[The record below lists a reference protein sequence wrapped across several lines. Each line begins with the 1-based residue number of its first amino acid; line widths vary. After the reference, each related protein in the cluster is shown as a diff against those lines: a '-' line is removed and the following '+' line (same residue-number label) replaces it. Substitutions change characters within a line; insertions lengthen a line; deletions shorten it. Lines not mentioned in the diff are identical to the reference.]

1 MSNMNN
7 NAIPDIDV
15 RGEIKNNLDINILVE
30 AGAGSGKTTSMIN
43 RMVSLIVSGK
53 CSVENIAAITF
64 TRKAAQEL
72 KERFQNSLERCFYEQ
87 ENPEKKEILK
97 EALKNME
104 RCFIGTIHSFC
115 ASLLRERPVE
125 ASVDPDFAELDDI
138 TDMLLHKQAWQ
149 QYLLDVRLNFPEKLA
164 RLNGCGLKP
173 SDLEDIYYR
182 ITQYPDVEIVYN
194 EIQKPD
200 LAPAYEKLKVFLEKA
215 KRYIPKTEPEKGY
228 DNLQSKIMT
237 GLRRLRYYDMDN
249 ETNRLNMLE
258 MFENDQK
265 VTLNRWLCGKEIT
278 KEINEEINYLSQTE
292 IRPVLK
298 HWKEYCHCIAVSF
311 LKPAAEYYEAIKTK
325 QSGLNF
331 QDLLLKTVNMLKN
344 YPEVRSYFKNKY
356 RCLLVDEFQDTDPIQ
371 AELMFF
377 LTGQDVYEKQWHK
390 LVPAPG
396 SLFVVGDPKQSIYR
410 FRRADINIYN
420 HVKRLFLQTGGKV
433 LELTANFRSM
443 NSLGKWFN
451 KAFFGLLPHEADSYQ
466 AAFSPV
472 NTIKDETEGMDSGVK
487 VLSIPADFTK
497 KQEIVEQDADNIAR
511 IIRNAVDGNGIKLAR
526 TPEEKE
532 EGLSETSQY
541 RDFLILLRY
550 KDSIEVYAK
559 TLKKYGIPVKIS
571 GGSYLSDIEE
581 LKEFII
587 LLRFLNDPEN
597 QVLLIAVLRGIF
609 FGISDKA
616 IAEYKLSGGKFKIYA
631 EIPESLSEDTKVLF
645 ETAFGKLSMY
655 HRWSRNYH
663 PVTVFEKIAA
673 DIGLYA
679 LTLAGTEAQTGCG
692 YITKILEMLR
702 KNTTEDFSGFNSL
715 IEILDAIFDADL
727 EEELDITGEEQDAVR
742 IMNLHKAKGLEAPVV
757 FLAHPCKRPDIPP
770 DQYIKRT
777 ESKSEGYFVI
787 KKQTGEFSS
796 KVIGRP
802 LNWDN
807 YELEE
812 KEYKNAEETRLL
824 YVAATRAKNLLFISS
839 SEKSNAKNP
848 WEPLL
853 GFIDPENSTYRIP
866 EIMPPQK
873 ERRETPVLI
882 NKQDL
887 QGFKSEINCLIS
899 ESAHPTYIEL
909 SVSDIISEEPLHTV
923 KGGLGPEWGSAI
935 HEIIESLVRDETTYN
950 ACKTMILQQYGF
962 NEPKYE
968 KKAEELISKF
978 KENELYSRIQNA
990 EMKLAEV
997 PFSIKLDT
1005 DDPICGLLGMKNPLP
1020 VILQGK
1026 IDLAIK
1032 ENGAWSIIDY
1042 KTNYFETE
1050 DDLNLLINHYTKQ
1063 IRLYCRIWERI
1074 TKEKVTGG
1082 ELYFTGTGCSVIVN
1096 I

>member
-1 MSNMNN
+1 MSN

-15 RGEIKNNLDINILVE
+15 REEIKNSLDVNILVE
-30 AGAGSGKTTSMIN
+30 AGAGSGKTTSIVS

-53 CSVENIAAITF
+53 CSIENIAAITF

-72 KERFQNSLERCFYEQ
+72 KERFQNSLEQCFYEQ
-87 ENPEKKEILK
+87 ENPEKKDILK

-125 ASVDPDFAELDDI
+125 ASVDPDFTELDDI
-138 TDMLLHKQAWQ
+138 ADMLLHKQAWQ

-164 RLNGCGLKP
+164 KLNTCGLKP
-173 SDLEDIYYR
+173 SDLENIYSR
-182 ITQYPDVEIVYN
+182 ITQYPDVEIVFN

-200 LAPAYEKLKVFLEKA
+200 LTRAYEKLKLFINKA
-215 KRYIPKTEPEKGY
+215 KNYIPKTEPEKGY
-228 DNLQSKIMT
+228 DSLQNKIMT
-237 GLRRLRYYDMDN
+237 GLRMLRYYDMDN
-249 ETNRLNMLE
+249 EINRLNFLE
-258 MFENDQK
+258 MFEKDQK
-265 VTLNRWLCGKEIT
+265 VTLNRWLCDKEIT
-278 KEINEEINYLSQTE
+278 KEINQEINYLSQTE
-292 IRPVLK
+292 IHPVLK
-298 HWKEYCHCIAVSF
+298 QWKEYCHYIAISF

-420 HVKRLFLQTGGKV
+420 HVKRLFLQTDGKV
-433 LELTANFRSM
+433 LELTANFRSI
-443 NSLGKWFN
+443 NNLGKWFN
-451 KAFFGLLPHEADSYQ
+451 KAFKNLLPHEADSYQ

-472 NTIKDETEGMDSGVK
+472 NTIKDETEGTDSGVK

-511 IIRNAVDGNGIKLAR
+511 IIKNAAGGKGIELAR

-532 EGLSETSQY
+532 EGLSGTPEY

-559 TLKKYGIPVKIS
+559 TLKKYGIPVRIS

-587 LLRFLNDPEN
+587 LLKYLNDPEN
-597 QVLLIAVLRGIF
+597 QVLLVAVLRGIF
-609 FGISDKA
+609 FGISDRA
-616 IAEYKLSGGKFKIYA
+616 IAEYKLSGGIFKIYA
-631 EIPESLSEDTKVLF
+631 EIPDSLQEDMKALF
-645 ETAFGKLSMY
+645 ETAFGKLSIY
-655 HRWSRNYH
+655 HKWSRDYH
-663 PVTVFEKIAA
+663 PVTAFEKIAA
-673 DIGLYA
+673 DIGLFP
-679 LTLAGTEAQTGCG
+679 LTLTGTEAQTGCG
-692 YITKILEMLR
+692 YITKVLEMLR
-702 KNTTEDFSGFNSL
+702 QNTTKEYSDFKSL
-715 IEILDAIFDADL
+715 IDLLDAIFDADL
-727 EEELDITGEEQDAVR
+727 EEELDITGEEQNAVR

-757 FLAHPCKRPDIPP
+757 FLAHPYKRPNIAP
-770 DQYIKRT
+770 DYHIKRT
-777 ESKSEGYFVI
+777 GLKSEGYFVI

-796 KVIGRP
+796 KMIGRP
-802 LNWDN
+802 LNWDK

-812 KEYKNAEETRLL
+812 KEYQDAEETRLL

-839 SEKSNAKNP
+839 SEKSNSKNP

-853 GFIDPENSTYRIP
+853 SFTDPDNDTYQIP
-866 EIMPPQK
+866 DVHPPQK
-873 ERRETPVLI
+873 TQSEATVLI
-882 NKQDL
+882 SKQDL
-887 QGFKSEINCLIS
+887 ELFKNEIDNFIS
-899 ESAHPTYIEL
+899 EAEQPTYIEL

-962 NEPKYE
+962 TEPKYE

-978 KENELYSRIQNA
+978 KESELYSRIQNA
-990 EMKLAEV
+990 EMKLAEI

-1005 DDPICGLLGMKNPLP
+1005 DDPICGLLGIKNPLP

-1050 DDLNLLINHYTKQ
+1050 EDLNLLINHYSKQ
-1063 IRLYCRIWERI
+1063 IKLYCLIWEKI
-1074 TKEKVTGG
+1074 TKEKVAGG
-1082 ELYFTGTGCSVIVN
+1082 ELYFTGTGSVIVN

>member
-1 MSNMNN
+1 MSN

-15 RGEIKNNLDINILVE
+15 RNEIKNNLDVNILVE
-30 AGAGSGKTTSMIN
+30 AGAGSGKTTSIVS

-53 CSVENIAAITF
+53 CSIENIAAITF

-72 KERFQNSLERCFYEQ
+72 KERFQNSLEQCFYEQ
-87 ENPEKKEILK
+87 ENPEKKDILK

-125 ASVDPDFAELDDI
+125 ASVDPDFTELDDI

-149 QYLLDVRLNFPEKLA
+149 QYLLDVRLNFPEKLVK
-164 RLNGCGLKP
+164 LNNCGLKP
-173 SDLEDIYYR
+173 SDLENIYSR
-182 ITQYPDVEIVYN
+182 ITQYPDVEIVFN

-200 LAPAYEKLKVFLEKA
+200 LTCAYEKLKQFL
-215 KRYIPKTEPEKGY
+215 KRVKEYIPKTEPEKGY
-228 DNLQSKIMT
+228 DSLQNRIMT
-237 GLRRLRYYDMDN
+237 GLRMLRYYDMDN
-249 ETNRLNMLE
+249 EINRLNFLE
-258 MFENDQK
+258 MFEKDQK
-265 VTLNRWLCGKEIT
+265 VTLNRWLCDKEIT
-278 KEINEEINYLSQTE
+278 KEINQEINYLSQTE
-292 IRPVLK
+292 IHPVLK
-298 HWKEYCHCIAVSF
+298 QWKEYCHYIAISF
-311 LKPAAEYYEAIKTK
+311 LKPAAECYEAIKTK

-433 LELTANFRSM
+433 LELTANFRSI
-443 NSLGKWFN
+443 NNLGKRFN
-451 KAFFGLLPHEADSYQ
+451 KAFKNLLPHEADSYQ

-472 NTIKDETEGMDSGVK
+472 NTIKDETEGTDSGVK

-511 IIRNAVDGNGIKLAR
+511 IIKNAADGKGIKLAR
-526 TPEEKE
+526 TPKERE
-532 EGLSETSQY
+532 EGLSEMPEY

-559 TLKKYGIPVKIS
+559 TLKKYGIPVRIS

-587 LLRFLNDPEN
+587 LLKYLNDPEN
-597 QVLLIAVLRGIF
+597 QVLLVAVLRGVF
-609 FGISDKA
+609 FGISDRA
-616 IAEYKLSGGKFKIYA
+616 IAEYKLSGGIFKEYA
-631 EIPESLSEDTKVLF
+631 EIPDGLQEDTKALF
-645 ETAFGKLSMY
+645 ETAFGKLSIY
-655 HRWSRNYH
+655 HKWSRDYH
-663 PVTVFEKIAA
+663 PVTAFEKIAA
-673 DIGLYA
+673 DIGLFP

-692 YITKILEMLR
+692 YITKVLEMLR
-702 KNTTEDFSGFNSL
+702 QNTTKEYSDFKSL
-715 IEILDAIFDADL
+715 IDLLDAIFDADL
-727 EEELDITGEEQDAVR
+727 EEELDITGEEQNAVR

-757 FLAHPCKRPDIPP
+757 FLAHPYKRPNIAP
-770 DQYIKRT
+770 DYHIKRT
-777 ESKSEGYFVI
+777 GLKSEGYFVI

-796 KVIGRP
+796 KMIGRP
-802 LNWDN
+802 LNWDK

-812 KEYKNAEETRLL
+812 KEYQDAEETRLL

-839 SEKSNAKNP
+839 SEKSNSKNP

-853 GFIDPENSTYRIP
+853 SFTDPDNDTYQIP
-866 EIMPPQK
+866 DVHPPQK
-873 ERRETPVLI
+873 TQSEATVIIR
-882 NKQDL
+882 KQDL
-887 QGFKSEINCLIS
+887 ELFKNEIDNFIS
-899 ESAHPTYIEL
+899 EAEQPTYIEL

-935 HEIIESLVRDETTYN
+935 HEIIESLVRDETTYGN
-950 ACKTMILQQYGF
+950 CKTMILRKYGF
-962 NEPKYE
+962 TEPEYE
-968 KKAEELISKF
+968 EKAEKLIVRF
-978 KENELYSRIQNA
+978 KESELYSRIQNA

-997 PFSIKLDT
+997 PFSIKLDAS
-1005 DDPICGLLGMKNPLP
+1005 DPICRFSGIKNPLP

-1026 IDLAIK
+1026 IDLAVK
-1032 ENGAWSIIDY
+1032 ENGGWSIIDY
-1042 KTNYFETE
+1042 KTNYYETE
-1050 DDLNLLINHYTKQ
+1050 EDLNLLINHYTNQ

-1074 TKEKVTGG
+1074 TKEKVSGG
-1082 ELYFTGTGCSVIVN
+1082 ELYFTGTGSVIVN

>member
-1 MSNMNN
+1 MSNI
-7 NAIPDIDV
+7 AIPDIDV
-15 RGEIKNNLDINILVE
+15 RDEIKNNLDVNILVE
-30 AGAGSGKTTSMIN
+30 AGAGSGKTTSIVN
-43 RMVSLIVSGK
+43 RMVSLIISGK

-72 KERFQNSLERCFYEQ
+72 KERFQNGLERCFYEQ
-87 ENPEKKEILK
+87 QNPGEKEILK

-149 QYLLDVRLNFPEKLA
+149 QYLLDVRLNFLEKLA
-164 RLNGCGLKP
+164 KLNNCGLKP
-173 SDLEDIYYR
+173 SDLEGMYTR
-182 ITQYPDVEIVYN
+182 ITKYPDVEIVYN

-200 LAPAYEKLKVFLEKA
+200 IAPAYEKLKQFLEKV

-228 DNLQSKIMT
+228 DSLQSKIMT
-237 GLRRLRYYDMDN
+237 GLRMLRYYDMAN
-249 ETNRLNMLE
+249 ETNRLNLLE

-265 VTLNRWLCGKEIT
+265 VILNRWLCDKEIT
-278 KEINEEINYLSQTE
+278 KEINDEINYLSQTE

-298 HWKEYCHCIAVSF
+298 QWKEYCHYIAVSF
-311 LKPAAEYYEAIKTK
+311 LKPAVEYYENVKER

-331 QDLLLKTVNMLKN
+331 QDLLLKSVRMLKN
-344 YPEVRSYFKNKY
+344 YPEVRTYFKNKY
-356 RCLLVDEFQDTDPIQ
+356 RCLLIDEFQDTDPIQ
-371 AELMFF
+371 AELMFL
-377 LTGQDVYEKQWHK
+377 LTGQDINEKQWHR
-390 LVPAPG
+390 LVPSPG

-410 FRRADINIYN
+410 FRRADIDMYN
-420 HVKRLFLQTGGKV
+420 RVKRLFLETGGKI
-433 LELTANFRSM
+433 LELTANFRSV

-451 KAFFGLLPHEADSYQ
+451 KAFSGLLPHEADSYQ

-472 NTIKDETEGMDSGVK
+472 NTLKDETAGTDSGVK
-487 VLSIPADFTK
+487 VLNIPADFAK
-497 KQEIVEQDADNIAR
+497 KQEIVEQDAENIAKV
-511 IIRNAVDGNGIKLAR
+511 IRNAVDGNGIKLTR

-532 EGLSETSQY
+532 EGFSDTPNY

-581 LKEFII
+581 LKEFVI
-587 LLRFLNDPEN
+587 LLKLLNDPEN

-616 IAEYKLSGGKFKIYA
+616 IAEYKLSGGLFKIYA
-631 EIPESLSEDTKVLF
+631 EVPESLNEDTKALF
-645 ETAFGKLSMY
+645 ETAFEKLSKY
-655 HRWSRNYH
+655 HKWSRNYH

-673 DIGLYA
+673 DIGLYP

-702 KNTTEDFSGFNSL
+702 KNMTEEYSGFNSL
-715 IEILDAIFDADL
+715 IDVLDAILDADL

-770 DQYIKRT
+770 DYHIKRT

-796 KVIGRP
+796 KVIARP
-802 LNWDN
+802 LDWDKH
-807 YELEE
+807 ELEE
-812 KEYKNAEETRLL
+812 KKYQDAEETRLL
-824 YVAATRAKNLLFISS
+824 YVAATRAKNVLFISD
-839 SEKSNAKNP
+839 SEKSNSKNP
-848 WEPLL
+848 WETLL
-853 GFIDPENSTYRIP
+853 DYTDPENDAYMVP
-866 EIMPPQK
+866 EVLPPRTEQRGTT
-873 ERRETPVLI
+873 ELI
-882 NKQDL
+882 EKQDL
-887 QGFKSEINCLIS
+887 EDFKNDIGSFVSE
-899 ESAHPTYIEL
+899 AAQPTYIEL

-935 HEIIESLVRDETTYN
+935 HEIIENLVRDETSYERY
-950 ACKTMILQQYGF
+950 KTMILRQYGF
-962 NEPKYE
+962 TGPEYE
-968 KKAEELISKF
+968 EKAEELIKKF
-978 KENELYSRIQNA
+978 KESELYSRIQNA

-997 PFSIKLDT
+997 PFSIKLDA
-1005 DDPICGLLGMKNPLP
+1005 DDPICGLLGIRNPLP

-1026 IDLAIK
+1026 IDLAVK

-1050 DDLNLLINHYTKQ
+1050 EDLDPLVSHYSKQ
-1063 IRLYCRIWERI
+1063 IRLYCLIWERI
-1074 TKEKVTGG
+1074 TKEKITGG
-1082 ELYFTGTGCSVIVN
+1082 ELYFTLMNYIHK
-1096 I
+1096 IHI